1 MSRKGTNCYILNF
14 CYLLV
19 QDGKICRNFLPK
31 FYCKQY
37 QQQSQVV
44 PTKGMTWR
52 PSEPIME
59 LAMED
64 NKIALTNHVW
74 IEIFKT
80 IKQSIV
86 DIKGNSCIVMVTNLL
101 EERARTM
108 PIGVSSENR
117 RQLSKTNETV
127 IISNLYLVFWGF
139 SFFQNS

>member
-19 QDGKICRNFLPK
+19 QGGKICRNFLPK

-37 QQQSQVV
+37 QQQSQVI

-52 PSEPIME
+52 PSEPITE

-64 NKIALTNHVW
+64 NKIALTNHVC

-80 IKQSIV
+80 IKWSIV
-86 DIKGNSCIVMVTNLL
+86 DIKGNSCILTVTNLL
-101 EERARTM
+101 EERERTV

-117 RQLSKTNETV
+117 RQLSETNETV